1 MKPLFFSRYIVEN
14 WVRKKIETLKNRD
27 TYISQANQKIYIV
40 EMKDSIWSIPYCYE
54 FIAEEEERATKK
66 QKVYDHILGQNGS
79 LLEKVKIM
87 PTHDAFNFLR
97 DCKCCFT
104 HQINKPR
111 VLVMWTDRFG
121 GLKPPEDQR
130 EKECKCYCRQLSRI
144 MCRGINL
151 KDVK

>member
-1 MKPLFFSRYIVEN
+1 
-14 WVRKKIETLKNRD
+14 
-27 TYISQANQKIYIV
+27 
-40 EMKDSIWSIPYCYE
+40 MKDSMWSIPYYHE
-54 FIAEEEERATKK
+54 FLAEEEERASKK
-66 QKVYDHILGQNGS
+66 QKVYYDNVQQKGS
-79 LLEKVKIM
+79 LLERVKTM
-87 PTHDAFNFLR
+87 SAHDAFNFLR

-104 HQINKPR
+104 HQINKPT

-130 EKECKCYCRQLSRI
+130 EKECKCDCRQLSRI